1 VLEYSNYGILQGS
14 LSAFLEKLVHIDR
27 AGRNAQLFHQAQLV
41 PIVPAM
47 NQLAIGKLDDGHAG
61 HVEPVTLIGRPK

>member
-27 AGRNAQLFHQAQLV
+27 AGRKAQLV

-61 HVEPVTLIGRPK
+61 YVDWTAQ